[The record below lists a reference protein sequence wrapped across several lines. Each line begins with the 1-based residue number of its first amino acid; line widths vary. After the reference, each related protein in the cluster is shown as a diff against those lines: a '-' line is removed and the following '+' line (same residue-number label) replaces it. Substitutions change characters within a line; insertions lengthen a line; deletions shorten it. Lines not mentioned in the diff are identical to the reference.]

1 MSTPVSVVYLSAW
14 NVLGQVSKIQLSS
27 WNVGKPV
34 QANMTQMA
42 TVPWI
47 STYPS

>member
-1 MSTPVSVVYLSAW
+1 MSTPVSAGYLSTY
-14 NVLGQVSKIQLSS
+14 NVLGQVSKSQLSS

-34 QANMTQMA
+34 QPNMTQMA